1 MSRQKK
7 QLLKRQT
14 EIETMASID
23 DLKKLIDLHDLADRL
38 GIKRGKGG
46 KDALYHSPHHD
57 DKTASLS
64 IFVDDPK
71 HGTGWKDWSNDT
83 SGSCVD
89 LVMLVRG
96 GTVSEAMKWLH
107 DAYAI
112 PRDKP
117 VQPDQP
123 PQPKSQ
129 LDYIADRCITNKD
142 KAKAYLVGRGISEAA
157 IDAALRAKT
166 LGFNEWTSTAKAE
179 GTVGYGGPSV
189 AFLVRPPKSAQVV
202 AVDVRFVDPAL
213 NGDVKT
219 QTHGEKLGQYWTA
232 DPRALDRAKRVAL
245 VESSINALSVDT
257 CAIPGTVGVSI
268 RGIGNVDEI
277 DFSFLR
283 GKQVLICLDNDQ
295 PFADGHA
302 RAGQRPGPEA
312 AWKLYERLTALN
324 ISAVLVDQAL
334 WVEEAGAGEKTGKPI
349 NDANDYLQLNGAREL
364 AKALDTYEPWLI
376 AGMPGDTTRVGR
388 PRVYLPSHDYAQYW
402 RFRTHLDFTKHITRM
417 DKGED
422 DEEKPSYAD
431 LCGFRI
437 ASLSRVSVA
446 SSSATMNGDADHSP
460 TVYFAVTVQ
469 TPRHGPRLT
478 RKVLMDDQ
486 LHNTQQWSKF
496 GPIWK
501 PAEFSRMVNILE
513 RTAHL
518 GERTAANFVG
528 LAWRDGQLA
537 VNEGPDCYFTEAEKQ
552 CTYHNLTFPSGSPQD
567 ARQIIKAYQATF
579 TQNAAAIA
587 LTWALGGHLKVM
599 LGFWPHVT
607 LQADKGAGKST
618 LIKRLERTL
627 AFTMFSGQSLQTEFR
642 LLTSISYTSHPVGWE
657 ELSAR
662 RQDVIDK
669 AVAMLQESYQYST
682 TKRGSEM
689 TEYLMCAPV
698 MLAGED
704 VPVRSLLGKLIR
716 ANLSG
721 KKGPMMPD
729 DLPQFPVRQ
738 WLQFLAKL
746 NKMEVLAKYAELRD
760 YCLKNSRAGGEDDG
774 AKRMA
779 GNYAAVMLAW
789 RYLCEFAGVEY
800 TEGGFP
806 KDLLA
811 EMNLHISETSS
822 DRSPWVWIMETALS
836 EIDAG
841 NFKHP
846 VKFEMIDGE
855 EYLLLRPAHI
865 MDHLAGSSSL
875 REKWNALPVK
885 TPGVFKRQMIAAGV
899 MLDGGNEIERTI
911 FTRRVRHL
919 SAISIKKMNEFGLS
933 VAWRTENH

>member
-1 MSRQKK
+1 
-7 QLLKRQT
+7 
-14 EIETMASID
+14 MASIEE
-23 DLKKLIDLHDLADRL
+23 LKKRIDLHDLAHRL
-38 GIKRGKGG
+38 GMKQGKGG
-46 KDALYHSPHHD
+46 DDALYHSPHHP
-57 DKTASLS
+57 DKHPSLS
-64 IFVDDPK
+64 IFIDHPK
-71 HGTGWKDWSNDT
+71 SGTGWKDHSQDVG
-83 SGSCVD
+83 GSCID
-89 LVMLVRG
+89 LVMYVQG
-96 GTVSEAMKWLH
+96 GTASDAMKYLH
-107 DAYAI
+107 EAFAI
-112 PRDKP
+112 PYDKP
-117 VQPDQP
+117 NKPDQP
-123 PQPKSQ
+123 QQQKSMV
-129 LDYIADRCITNKD
+129 DYIADRCLAEREKVR
-142 KAKAYLVGRGISEAA
+142 AYLVGRGIAESAIEAA
-157 IDAALRAKT
+157 MRAKT
-166 LGFNEWTSTAKAE
+166 IGFNEWTSTTKKA
-179 GTVGYGGPSV
+179 GDVGHGGPAA
-189 AFLVRPPKSAQVV
+189 AFLVRAPNTAHVV
-202 AVDVRFVDPAL
+202 AVDLRFLDPSI

-219 QTHGEKLGQYWTA
+219 QTQGEKDGHYWTA
-232 DPRALDRAKRVAL
+232 DPRKLDRAHRVVL
-245 VESSINALSVDT
+245 VESSINALSVDSCNT
-257 CAIPGTVGVSI
+257 PGMAAVSI
-268 RGIGNVDEI
+268 RGIGNVQLI

-283 GKQVLICLDNDQ
+283 GKQVVICLDNDV
-295 PFADGHA
+295 PFPDGHQK
-302 RAGQRPGPEA
+302 AGQRPGPEA
-312 AWKLYERLTALN
+312 AWALYERLTALN

-334 WVEEAGAGEKTGKPI
+334 WLQEAGAGEKTGKPI
-349 NDANDYLQLNGAREL
+349 NDVNDYLQMYGARDL
-364 AKALDTYEPWLI
+364 AAALDTYETWLI
-376 AGMPGDTTRVGR
+376 AGMPGDATRTGR
-388 PRVYLPSHDYAQYW
+388 SRVYLPAHDYAQYW
-402 RFRTHLDFTKHITRM
+402 RFRTRLDFTSHITRM
-417 DKGED
+417 ERKGEEG
-422 DEEKPSYAD
+422 DETPTYAD

-446 SSSATMNGDADHSP
+446 SSTATMNGDADHSP

-469 TPRHGPRLT
+469 TPRHGARLT
-478 RKVLMDDQ
+478 RKVLLDDQ

-528 LAWRDGQLA
+528 LAWRDGHLA

-567 ARQIIKAYQATF
+567 ARKVIKAYQATF
-579 TQNAAAIA
+579 KQNAAAMA
-587 LTWALGGHLKVM
+587 LTWALGGHMKVL

-618 LIKRLERTL
+618 LIKRLERSL

-704 VPVRSLLGKLIR
+704 VPVRSLLGKLVR
-716 ANLSG
+716 ANLTG

-729 DLPQFPVRQ
+729 DLPQFPLRQ
-738 WLQFLAKL
+738 WLQFLTKL
-746 NKMEVLAKYAELRD
+746 DKMDVLAKYAELRD
-760 YCLKNSRAGGEDDG
+760 YCLKHSRTGGDDDG

-779 GNYAAVMLAW
+779 GNYAAVLLAW

-800 TEGGFP
+800 TEGGFGA
-806 KDLLA
+806 DLLA
-811 EMNLHISETSS
+811 EMNLHIAETSS

-841 NFKHP
+841 NYKHP
-846 VKFEMIDGE
+846 HKFESIDGE
-855 EYLLLRPAHI
+855 EYLLLRPSHI
-865 MDHLAGSSSL
+865 MDHLASSTSL

-885 TPGVFKRQMIAAGV
+885 TATVFKRQMIAAGV
-899 MLDGGNEIERTI
+899 MMDGGNEIERTI
-911 FTRRVRHL
+911 FTKRVRHL
-919 SAISIKKMNEFGLS
+919 SAISIKEMTKFGLS